1 MEQLSQSAQVGG
13 VNIVTHQAGSP
24 QSRNFN
30 LRAHVNFTRVNI
42 IEAMLEASRVKV
54 QLLRLRASFHFHFIY
69 ARKFYASTDVK
80 ITRQWKF
87 IFRLD

>member
-13 VNIVTHQAGSP
+13 VNIVTHSAGSP

-30 LRAHVNFTRVNI
+30 LRAHVNFARVNI
-42 IEAMLEASRVKV
+42 IEAMLEASRVKI
-54 QLLRLRASFHFHFIY
+54 QLLRLRANFHFHFIY
-69 ARKFYASTDVK
+69 AREFYASTHVK
-80 ITRQWKF
+80 ITRWWKF